1 MNAIWTVFRK
11 EVRDNI
17 RDRRTVMSSLVW
29 GPIFGPV
36 LMVLLFSFMI
46 SQELE
51 KAEEVLELPVVGAE
65 QAPNLIGFLE
75 RNGVEIV
82 TAPENPEQAI
92 RDEEVDLVV
101 RIPDT
106 FADQWSRG
114 EPAQVE
120 ILSDESRRDT
130 RTPVTRAEGLIQA
143 WGGQVG
149 ATRLLL
155 RGVDPSIVRA
165 IAVKNTDLS
174 SAAARGAQVLA
185 FLPYFVLITVF
196 LGGMYLAIDATAGEK
211 ERQSLEPLLI
221 NPVPRS
227 QIMWGK
233 LLAAFAF
240 ATLTLVISLIA
251 FRIAAPFLPSAEL
264 GFEINLDAPVLLWS
278 FLATVPLALVAS
290 ALQTIIAAFTNSY
303 REAQTYLS
311 FLMMVPILPSL
322 WIMVSPIKEQ
332 LWMYAIPILSQNLV
346 ILDLIRGESVPL
358 VTMALVI
365 GTTLI
370 LGLVLGA
377 FAGRLYHRS
386 KLIFSSS

>member
-1 MNAIWTVFRK
+1 MSAIWTVFKK

-36 LMVLLFSFMI
+36 LMVLLFSYMI

-75 RNGVEIV
+75 RNGAEIV
-82 TAPENPEQAI
+82 AAPDDPEQAI

-101 RIPDT
+101 WIPDA
-106 FADQWSRG
+106 FPDQWSRG
-114 EPAQVE
+114 EPAVVE

-130 RTPVTRAEGLIQA
+130 RTPVNRAQSLIQA
-143 WGGQVG
+143 WGSQVG

-165 IAVKNTDLS
+165 VAVKNTDLS

-240 ATLTLVISLIA
+240 ATLTLVISLVA

-264 GFEINLDAPVLLWS
+264 GFEINLDAQVLFWA
-278 FLATVPLALVAS
+278 FVATVPLALVAS

-346 ILDLIRGESVPL
+346 ILDLIRGEAVSPQTMGL
-358 VTMALVI
+358 VV

-386 KLIFSSS
+386 KLIFSGS